1 MQDEDNE
8 LMLSFKE
15 GDVNAFE
22 ELIKKHEKS
31 ILNLV
36 YRFLGSSN
44 DAEDLTQE
52 VFLRVYRAKDTWQPK
67 AKFSTWLYRI
77 TANLCFNWRR
87 RKTPLSLEDIS
98 PPPAST
104 EENVDNPEIKREV
117 QKALL
122 ELPKNQRLALILCH
136 YEDKSYQEISE
147 LLGYSVS
154 SVKSLIFRARQNLKV
169 KLKHLTHFFH

>member
-1 MQDEDNE
+1 MDDQDNQ
-8 LMLSFKE
+8 LMLRFKE
-15 GDVNAFE
+15 GDVTAFE

-67 AKFSTWLYRI
+67 AKFSTWIYRI

-87 RKTPLSLEDIS
+87 KKTLLSLEDLS
-98 PPPAST
+98 PLPSVSNANT
-104 EENVDNPEIKREV
+104 ENTELKKEI

-122 ELPKNQRLALILCH
+122 SLPKNQRLAIILCH
-136 YEDKSYQEISE
+136 YENKSYQEISE
-147 LLGYSVS
+147 LLHCSVS
-154 SVKSLIFRARQNLKV
+154 SVKSLIFRARQNLKA
-169 KLKHLTHFFH
+169 KLKHLI

>member
-1 MQDEDNE
+1 MDDQDNQ
-8 LMLSFKE
+8 LMFRFKE
-15 GDVNAFE
+15 GDVSAFE
-22 ELIKKHEKS
+22 ELLKKYEKL

-52 VFLRVYRAKDTWQPK
+52 VFLRVYRARETWQPK
-67 AKFSTWLYRI
+67 ARFSTWIYRI

-87 RKTPLSLEDIS
+87 KKTFLSLEDVS
-98 PPPAST
+98 PPPSLTT
-104 EENVDNPEIKREV
+104 ESNENTELKKEI

-122 ELPKNQRLALILCH
+122 SLPKNQRLALILCH

-147 LLGYSVS
+147 LLGCSVS
-154 SVKSLIFRARQNLKV
+154 SVKSLIFRARQNLKARIV
-169 KLKHLTHFFH
+169 TNKLHE

>member
-1 MQDEDNE
+1 MDDQNNQ
-8 LMLSFKE
+8 LMFRFKE
-15 GDVNAFE
+15 GDISAFE
-22 ELIKKHEKS
+22 ELLKKHEKS
-31 ILNLV
+31 ILNLI
-36 YRFLGSSN
+36 YRFLGNSN

-87 RKTPLSLEDIS
+87 KKSPVSLEDLSIL
-98 PPPAST
+98 PST
-104 EENVDNPEIKREV
+104 TNGSSENIEIKKEI

-122 ELPKNQRLALILCH
+122 SLPKNQRLALIFCH

-147 LLGYSVS
+147 LLGCSVS
-154 SVKSLIFRARQNLKV
+154 SVKSLIFRARQNLKARIV
-169 KLKHLTHFFH
+169 TNKLHE